1 MFNKSKNSEDDFI
14 LQLANIFGMQDK
26 SKVQD
31 EIDKAQKNSNKSNS
45 ITSILKNYQNRTLD
59 NVACQQI
66 LYDIISKL
74 INLREDF
81 KPIMKIYLLTT
92 DKMKSDILRNHFVLK
107 EDRPKKIENGDTN
120 DINFIEFYVDLS
132 CTYDEDSYYKKFI
145 QGILNYFKLVFK
157 ENYLYEYI
165 ERQCYFNFLNKCSSY
180 KENRTSLEKSLKN
193 MLVDMSRIIAEQSN
207 TDKNKNI
214 KSKMSKAKYGVFL
227 IREKLHKDEKLIKI
241 YENNDNNDDIL
252 KAVDEL
258 LNENE
263 KEEEKENGNDNKKD
277 EELHSKLLLLR
288 DDIYTYI
295 QQEMRDNDIK
305 IQLSINNSLIYENE
319 KEIKDLKKANN
330 NLNTLVKEFNK
341 NISQLNS
348 RINNYDNQITQLK
361 GKVEFMEP
369 IVLSLI
375 CRKAINHCIIKI
387 LEKYKSKIKITKMV
401 VNNDFNYKIEFIA
414 SVNNISIVNLN
425 RFIDN
430 MFTKKD
436 IFNQESYL
444 INKDLPKF
452 INDLW
457 SQVKKNLK
465 LEPIEKTIFDAMI
478 TTDIKSCFNFGGEDL
493 SVTNYLKNIDINEF
507 GKEISFHS
515 K

>member
-14 LQLANIFGMQDK
+14 LQLANIFGVPNK
-26 SKVQD
+26 TKVQD

-59 NVACQQI
+59 FVACQQM

-120 DINFIEFYVDLS
+120 DINFIEFGVDLS

-145 QGILNYFKLVFK
+145 QGILNYFKLAFK
-157 ENYLYEYI
+157 ENYLHEYI

-180 KENRTSLEKSLKN
+180 KENRASLEKSLKN

-207 TDKNKNI
+207 TDKNI

-227 IREKLHKDEKLIKI
+227 IREKLYNDEKLIKI

-263 KEEEKENGNDNKKD
+263 KEKEKENGNDNKKD

-295 QQEMRDNDIK
+295 QQEMRDNDYK
-305 IQLSINNSLIYENE
+305 KQFSINNSLVEE
-319 KEIKDLKKANN
+319 CKKEIS
-330 NLNTLVKEFNK
+330 E
-341 NISQLNS
+341 LNS
-348 RINNYDNQITQLK
+348 RVNNYANQITQLK

-387 LEKYKSKIKITKMV
+387 LEKYKSKIKVTKMV
-401 VNNDFNYKIEFIA
+401 VNNEFNYKIEFIA
-414 SVNNISIVNLN
+414 SVNNISINNLN
-425 RFIDN
+425 KFIDN
-430 MFTKKD
+430 MFAKKD
-436 IFNQESYL
+436 IFNQDSHL
-444 INKDLPKF
+444 INKDLPKY
-452 INDLW
+452 ISDLW
-457 SQVKKNLK
+457 SQVKKNLQ
-465 LEPIEKTIFDAMI
+465 LDPNEKTIFDAMI

-493 SVTNYLKNIDINEF
+493 SVTKYLKNIDIKDF

>member
-14 LQLANIFGMQDK
+14 LQLANIFGVPDK

-59 NVACQQI
+59 FVACQQM

-120 DINFIEFYVDLS
+120 DINFIEFGVDLS

-145 QGILNYFKLVFK
+145 QGILNYFKLAFK
-157 ENYLYEYI
+157 ENYLHEYI

-180 KENRTSLEKSLKN
+180 KENRASLEKSLKD

-227 IREKLHKDEKLIKI
+227 IREKIYKDEKLIKIYEKLIKI

-263 KEEEKENGNDNKKD
+263 KEKEKENGNDNKKD

-295 QQEMRDNDIK
+295 QQEMRDNDYK
-305 IQLSINNSLIYENE
+305 KQFSINNSLIYENE
-319 KEIKDLKKANN
+319 KEIKNLKKANN
-330 NLNTLVKEFNK
+330 DLNTLVEECKKE
-341 NISQLNS
+341 ISQLNS
-348 RINNYDNQITQLK
+348 RVNNYANQITQLK
-361 GKVEFMEP
+361 GKV
-369 IVLSLI
+369 
-375 CRKAINHCIIKI
+375 
-387 LEKYKSKIKITKMV
+387 
-401 VNNDFNYKIEFIA
+401 
-414 SVNNISIVNLN
+414 
-425 RFIDN
+425 
-430 MFTKKD
+430 
-436 IFNQESYL
+436 
-444 INKDLPKF
+444 
-452 INDLW
+452 
-457 SQVKKNLK
+457 
-465 LEPIEKTIFDAMI
+465 
-478 TTDIKSCFNFGGEDL
+478 
-493 SVTNYLKNIDINEF
+493 
-507 GKEISFHS
+507 
-515 K
+515 